1 MSLEPSL
8 SSSMS
13 RTNKSKQGWGDSR
26 MMIPDLKDVGN
37 EGSENDFDLEDSM
50 PNFIIKPFEQ
60 SIE

>member
-1 MSLEPSL
+1 
-8 SSSMS
+8 MS